1 MLTPVPNGEAMIPG
15 QPVKQQY
22 KYRTQGK
29 YGDMPS
35 QGKKKTKKQKRPRI
49 FMNSN
54 FINAC
59 DGKST
64 SLFTKKEA
72 TKK

>member
-1 MLTPVPNGEAMIPG
+1 MLIPVPNGEAMIPG
-15 QPVKQQY
+15 QPGKQQY

-29 YGDMPS
+29 WGYAKLG
-35 QGKKKTKKQKRPRI
+35 KKQKRPRI

-64 SLFTKKEA
+64 SLFTIKEA